1 MVPLVRA
8 AAALEAEDIPP
19 VAVIGGVAVT
29 VRLGTTLRATAGIAA
44 ANPSLARVV
53 ARTVRQHL
61 VTGAS
66 RARSV
71 LVTSNDARYQVITAE
86 EISYAAVAFLR
97 RARRAL
103 TGRPQP
109 DRRHAPGGVGVTR
122 RSVRFPSP
130 TLTWANVLTWL
141 R

>member
-8 AAALEAEDIPP
+8 AAALEAEDI
-19 VAVIGGVAVT
+19 
-29 VRLGTTLRATAGIAA
+29 LAA

-71 LVTSNDARYQVITAE
+71 LLTSNDERYQVITAE
-86 EISYAAVAFLR
+86 EISYAAVAFLD
-97 RARRAL
+97 AL
-103 TGRPQP
+103 GER
-109 DRRHAPGGVGVTR
+109 
-122 RSVRFPSP
+122 
-130 TLTWANVLTWL
+130 
-141 R
+141 